1 MYFRHFPGGQQLEPV
16 CTILNLYDNQNHQ
29 EEQLVHQP
37 THGRPAL
44 KWDKL
49 RNSIFIWVGKLSNS
63 NWVKVWW
70 VLQGLCGG
78 KAKGMCVRAC
88 VGSAAGWVG
97 RRECLSK
104 YALMTGAQKLEG
116 GSECQST
123 SAQLCKIRRAA
134 AAAAAEETPRN
145 GKQRRKRKL
154 GPARSSRQIPH
165 MPETPPLHRCFESY
179 SNLCL
184 HRYISSR
191 LAMIN
196 ISCA

>member
-1 MYFRHFPGGQQLEPV
+1 MV
-16 CTILNLYDNQNHQ
+16 T
-29 EEQLVHQP
+29 
-37 THGRPAL
+37 
-44 KWDKL
+44 
-49 RNSIFIWVGKLSNS
+49 NSIGHFRGPYKWYIWVGKLSNS
-63 NWVKVWW
+63 TWVKVWW

-88 VGSAAGWVG
+88 VGSAVGWVG

-123 SAQLCKIRRAA
+123 SAQLCKIRRA

-191 LAMIN
+191 LETN
-196 ISCA
+196 ISCAWTLKITVTLKVLNSLWVNS